1 MRIPKQNRDLR
12 RFVLRRDL
20 KGLLLWL
27 LWVLLWGTGAWAYNA
42 NHATYPPERQILG
55 WRLALWLL
63 VSQRLTLDC
72 LLLQRGTLLLGYLRI
87 DDEAFFVD
95 V

>member
-42 NHATYPPERQILG
+42 NHATYPPERQMLK
-55 WRLALWLL
+55 
-63 VSQRLTLDC
+63 TLYAAAERFYANPEN
-72 LLLQRGTLLLGYLRI
+72 QKAF
-87 DDEAFFVD
+87 EAWKEKKTNEKVRRNR
-95 V
+95 